1 MEFEAPPLE
10 QQLPIY
16 FPLKEG
22 VRIEDDSDSD
32 SQDDGVKKIAKQYAQ
47 HKEPGTKK
55 VSLHTPHLRS
65 VLIDLF

>member
-22 VRIEDDSDSD
+22 AKLDDDSDSD
-32 SQDDGVKKIAKQYAQ
+32 SQDDGVRKIAK
-47 HKEPGTKK
+47 
-55 VSLHTPHLRS
+55 
-65 VLIDLF
+65 